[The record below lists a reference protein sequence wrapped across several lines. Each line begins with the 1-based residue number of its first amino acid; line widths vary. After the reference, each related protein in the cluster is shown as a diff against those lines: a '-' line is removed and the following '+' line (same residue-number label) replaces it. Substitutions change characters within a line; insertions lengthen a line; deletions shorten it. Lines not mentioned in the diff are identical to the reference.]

1 MRSLNGSSIGF
12 QVEILQLECHCLQIV
27 NKICRS
33 AYQCCASPR
42 VKLPLKIV
50 KKKKET
56 KMLCRF
62 DKQILE
68 G

>member
-33 AYQCCASPR
+33 AYQSCASPR

>member
-1 MRSLNGSSIGF
+1 MRSLNGSTIGF
-12 QVEILQLECHCLQIV
+12 QAEILQLECHCLQIV

-33 AYQCCASPR
+33 ACQSCACPR
-42 VKLPLKIV
+42 VKLPLQIV
-50 KKKKET
+50 GKKEEK